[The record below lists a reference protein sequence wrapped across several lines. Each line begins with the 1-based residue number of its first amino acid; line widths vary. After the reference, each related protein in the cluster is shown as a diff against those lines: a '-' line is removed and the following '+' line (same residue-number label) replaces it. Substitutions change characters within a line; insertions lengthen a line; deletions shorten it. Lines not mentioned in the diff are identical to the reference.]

1 MLLRPAAG
9 AAISDEVRAILTQ
22 SLSPVFSLVRHAAG
36 KVIWQQVNGND
47 LLFIRFEQFAD
58 LQECVANM
66 IEYWPSALPA
76 SSIDG
81 YGSLSLR
88 ELLQNVPS
96 LLAEKLDQWMVH
108 FNGLTQP
115 DAEILHGML
124 SNLPLSWQR
133 FQVDKLPIQ
142 QNRVYQAPESDSA
155 TIVAFIPYPLT
166 SYQSLLVYQ
175 QLAAYYESAFYHQLR
190 EVEAVGYAVAC
201 RQRVY
206 RDRWGLQI
214 ILQSSHLSTQQ
225 LYERVE
231 EFFQR
236 LTLPEKGFTVQ
247 TEVSGESSG
256 DEELDRYLRAHLPL
270 ETDKKNNNDQDFTL
284 ARGHTALIEQVKDK
298 QGGWIFIE

>member
-1 MLLRPAAG
+1 
-9 AAISDEVRAILTQ
+9 
-22 SLSPVFSLVRHAAG
+22 
-36 KVIWQQVNGND
+36 
-47 LLFIRFEQFAD
+47 
-58 LQECVANM
+58 M
-66 IEYWPSALPA
+66 IEYWPSELPA
-76 SSIDG
+76 SSIGG

-96 LLAEKLDQWMVH
+96 LLAEKLDRWMVH

-133 FQVDKLPIQ
+133 FQVDKLPLQ
-142 QNRVYQAPESDSA
+142 QNRVYRAPGSDSA

-225 LYERVE
+225 LYERVG

-236 LTLPEKGFTVQ
+236 LTLPEKGLTVQ
-247 TEVSGESSG
+247 TDVAGESSG

-270 ETDKKNNNDQDFTL
+270 ETGKQNDNDQDFTL
-284 ARGHTALIEQVKDK
+284 ARGHRALIERVKDK